1 METMYSTPDAPQT
14 DLFLEEPIVPASF
27 GERFLAVLIDGVIL
41 AVLNFVLENVLD
53 DITSSIIGLVAGW
66 LYFAIQESGVQQ
78 ATLGKKALGL
88 KVTTIDG
95 QRMSFG
101 QATGRHF
108 GKIISGII
116 LFIGYFMMLWDE
128 KKQTLHDKM
137 AGALVVKR

>member
-1 METMYSTPDAPQT
+1 METMYTTPDAPQT
-14 DLFLEEPIVPASF
+14 DLFLEEPVVPASF
-27 GERFLAVLIDGVIL
+27 GERFLAVLIDGIIL
-41 AVLNFVLENVLD
+41 AVANFVLEIVLD
-53 DITSSIIGLVAGW
+53 NISSSVLSIVVGW
-66 LYFAIQESGVQQ
+66 LYFAIQESGEQQ
-78 ATLGKKALGL
+78 ATIGKKVLGL

-116 LFIGYFMMLWDE
+116 LLIGYFMMLWDE